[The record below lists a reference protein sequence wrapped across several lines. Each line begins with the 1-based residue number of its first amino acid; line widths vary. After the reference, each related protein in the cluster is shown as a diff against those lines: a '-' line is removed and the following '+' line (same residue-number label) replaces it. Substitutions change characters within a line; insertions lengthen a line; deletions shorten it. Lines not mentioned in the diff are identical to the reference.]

1 MRITW
6 KLVASLVSITTLA
19 LIAATTVT
27 AANAVYTCV
36 KVKQNGQQDVRVGVP
51 ESAVS
56 GLTNGGFT
64 CVPNAVEEQQD
75 EEQQDDEQQ
84 GDELKDEEQTDE
96 EQQDEEQQ
104 DEEQQDEEQQD
115 KESVPVPANDPSVE
129 SSVSQES
136 RSLYCSLKGVAHRA
150 NGEGTG
156 ISLNLLDSQ
165 GELMVELGLV
175 EPANFY
181 EGIGAS
187 CDSLSGFKYADV
199 WVDHVG
205 DVVPGV
211 AVYPLFVSE

>member
-1 MRITW
+1 MSFGTR
-6 KLVASLVSITTLA
+6 LA
-19 LIAATTVT
+19 
-27 AANAVYTCV
+27 
-36 KVKQNGQQDVRVGVP
+36 K
-51 ESAVS
+51 
-56 GLTNGGFT
+56 
-64 CVPNAVEEQQD
+64 
-75 EEQQDDEQQ
+75 
-84 GDELKDEEQTDE
+84 

-104 DEEQQDEEQQD
+104 DEEQQDEE
-115 KESVPVPANDPSVE
+115 SVPVNDPSVE

-175 EPANFY
+175 TPANFY

-187 CDSLSGFKYADV
+187 CDSLSGFEYANV

-205 DVVPGV
+205 GVVPGV
-211 AVYPLFVSE
+211 AVYPLFVTE

>member
-6 KLVASLVSITTLA
+6 KLVASLVSIAALA

-27 AANAVYTCV
+27 AANAAYTCV
-36 KVKQNGQQDVRVGVP
+36 KVKPNGQQDVRVGVP

-75 EEQQDDEQQ
+75 EEQQD
-84 GDELKDEEQTDE
+84 E

-104 DEEQQDEEQQD
+104 DEEQQDEELQD
-115 KESVPVPANDPSVE
+115 VESVPAYDPSVE
-129 SSVSQES
+129 SSVSEES
-136 RSLYCSLKGVAHRA
+136 RSLYCSLNGVAHRA

-165 GELMVELGLV
+165 GALMVELGLV
-175 EPANFY
+175 TPANFY

-187 CDSLSGFKYADV
+187 CDSLSGFEYADV

-211 AVYPLFVSE
+211 AVYPLFVTA